1 MGKGLGLGL
10 GHMFNSLKTSLH
22 LPCSGLA
29 LHSWQLVGCFPWE
42 YRGYCSLV
50 LNMYKIMCFSLQDN
64 RLRKGD
70 QLIAVD
76 NQPIVGLTHAE
87 VNNKL

>member
-1 MGKGLGLGL
+1 MCNVMLPRDLAAAAKIFAQSILR
-10 GHMFNSLKTSLH
+10 FARKWCLKDFLF
-22 LPCSGLA
+22 
-29 LHSWQLVGCFPWE
+29 CF
-42 YRGYCSLV
+42 
-50 LNMYKIMCFSLQDN
+50 FFQDG

-87 VNNKL
+87 VNYVTTFIRDDCDVNCSR